1 MEESTTGS
9 LTRPRIA
16 EPTGDVEPQ
25 RAQSSTR
32 EGLDE
37 KGLPEKAAIENIDF
51 PMSTFTHWKIV
62 PKVPSGVKR
71 ASFRVL
77 GPSWRRR
84 RARRNRFKSKVS
96 SEGELGSSNDE
107 NETFLTVD
115 AVTAIKILG
124 SRPRNVDPGL
134 GIGLDEH
141 YVFTHYGF
149 KPTQPIR
156 GNIRSAFPRAKRRGM
171 GTSIAAPPAP
181 SSKLKTEETR
191 KVEKPTLNS
200 MSLATLKRFVTF
212 RDLTDAAWDF
222 HVARIRR
229 EYVHDSFVPHSMKG
243 GQQ

>member
-25 RAQSSTR
+25 SSTR

-37 KGLPEKAAIENIDF
+37 KGLPEKATIENIDF
-51 PMSTFTHWKIV
+51 PRSTFIHWKIV

-77 GPSWRRR
+77 GPSWHRRQ
-84 RARRNRFKSKVS
+84 ARRNRFRSKVS
-96 SEGELGSSNDE
+96 SEDELESSDDE
-107 NETFLTVD
+107 NETFLSVD
-115 AVTAIKILG
+115 AVTAFKILG
-124 SRPRNVDPGL
+124 SRPRNLDTGL
-134 GIGLDEH
+134 RKGQGEH

-156 GNIRSAFPRAKRRGM
+156 GNIRSAFPRVKRRGM
-171 GTSIAAPPAP
+171 GTSPAAPPAP
-181 SSKLKTEETR
+181 SFKLKTEETR
-191 KVEKPTLNS
+191 KAEKPTPDS
-200 MSLATLKRFVTF
+200 MSLATLKRLVTF

-229 EYVHDSFVPHSMKG
+229 EYVHDPSVPHSMKG